1 MQLHTPRLLA
11 TLSFLST
18 CAFAADLP
26 LTPDSERQPGVPAGK
41 VEKFTWTSRIF
52 PGTVRDYWVY
62 VPAQYKP
69 DTPAAVMVFQDGGGY
84 VSEQGR
90 FRVPVVF
97 DNLIHKGEMP
107 VTIAILINPGTLPP
121 LDASKQPRPNRS
133 YEYDSLG
140 DRFARFLIEEILP
153 EVGQR
158 WNLTSD
164 PNLRAIAGA
173 SSGGICSFN
182 VAWERPDQFRRVLST
197 IGSFADLR
205 GGDIFPA
212 RVRKMEPKPIRVYLQ
227 DNDHDL
233 NIYAGDWPLAN
244 QQMVSALTY
253 AGYDFK
259 FVPGQGGHD
268 SGTAGAVFPD
278 ALRWLWRDW
287 QTPLAAGLP
296 ASGFW
301 ARKGGL
307 ADPSATWTPAPT
319 PDSAPQPNLQPSP
332 DRALLFVSDR
342 RSRWVWSYQPQTD
355 GTLANGEPFYR
366 LETMDESS
374 ETGAGVMTADCEG
387 FLYVDT
393 RLGIQACGREGQVAA
408 ILSKPARGPA
418 THLLFTGPDR
428 KQLSITIGGKTWV
441 RPMLRQGVPPAKP

>member
-1 MQLHTPRLLA
+1 MQLHTLRLLA

-18 CAFAADLP
+18 CAFSAELP
-26 LTPDSERQPGVPAGK
+26 LTPDSERQPGVPAGT
-41 VEKFTWTSRIF
+41 VEKSTWTSRIF

-69 DTPAAVMVFQDGGGY
+69 ETPAAVMVFQDGGGY
-84 VSEQGR
+84 VNEQGR
-90 FRVPVVF
+90 FRVPIVF
-97 DNLIHKGEMP
+97 DNLIYKNEMP

-140 DRFARFLIEEILP
+140 DRFARFLIEEIMP
-153 EVGQR
+153 AVGQR

-182 VAWERPDQFRRVLST
+182 VAWGRPDQFRRVLST

-212 RVRKMEPKPIRVYLQ
+212 LVRKMEPRPIRVYLQ

-233 NIYAGDWPLAN
+233 NFYAGDWTLAN

-253 AGYDFK
+253 AGYDVK

-268 SGTAGAVFPD
+268 SNTAGAVFPD

-287 QTPLAAGLP
+287 QTPLAAGVP
-296 ASGFW
+296 VSGFW

-307 ADPSATWTPAPT
+307 ADPSAAWTPAPT

-332 DRALLFVSDR
+332 DRSLLFVSDR
-342 RSRWVWSYQPQTD
+342 RSRWVWSYQLQPD

-366 LETMDESS
+366 LETNDESS
-374 ETGAGVMTADCEG
+374 ETGAGVMTADSEG

-393 RLGIQACGREGQVAA
+393 RLGIQACGREGQVSA

-418 THLLFTGPDR
+418 THLFFTGPGR

>member
-1 MQLHTPRLLA
+1 MPLHTLRLLA

-18 CAFAADLP
+18 CAFSADLP

-41 VEKFTWTSRIF
+41 VEKFTTTSRIF
-52 PGTVRDYWVY
+52 PGTLRDYWVY

-90 FRVPVVF
+90 FRVPIVF
-97 DNLIHKGEMP
+97 DNLIYKNEMP

-153 EVGQR
+153 AVGQR
-158 WNLTSD
+158 WRLTSD

-182 VAWERPDQFRRVLST
+182 VAWERPDQFRRVLPPSAVSPISAAAT
-197 IGSFADLR
+197 SFLAL
-205 GGDIFPA
+205 
-212 RVRKMEPKPIRVYLQ
+212 VRKMEPKPIRVYLQ

-233 NIYAGDWPLAN
+233 NIYAGDWTLAN
-244 QQMVSALTY
+244 QQMLSALTY
-253 AGYDFK
+253 AGYDVK

-268 SGTAGAVFPD
+268 SNTAGAVFPD
-278 ALRWLWRDW
+278 ALRWLWRDS

-296 ASGFW
+296 ASGSW

-307 ADPSATWTPAPT
+307 ADPSAAWTPAPT

-332 DRALLFVSDR
+332 DRSLLFVSDR
-342 RSRWVWSYQPQTD
+342 RSRWVWSYQLQPD

-366 LETMDESS
+366 LETNDESS
-374 ETGAGVMTADCEG
+374 ESGAGVMTADSEG

-408 ILSKPARGPA
+408 ILSKPAHGPA
-418 THLLFTGPDR
+418 THLFFTGPER
-428 KQLSITIGGKTWV
+428 KQLSHHH
-441 RPMLRQGVPPAKP
+441 RRQNLGPPHAPPGRPPAKP